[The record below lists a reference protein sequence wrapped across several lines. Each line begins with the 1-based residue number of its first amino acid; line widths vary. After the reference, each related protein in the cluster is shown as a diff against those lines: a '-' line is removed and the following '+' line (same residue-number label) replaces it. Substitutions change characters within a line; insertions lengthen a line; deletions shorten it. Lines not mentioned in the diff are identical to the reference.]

1 MFDPNLVR
9 DCSLKEKA
17 ITGAML
23 KAEYPLNLSRFDLSN
38 SEFSPSLPGSVF
50 FSSNFE
56 ESNLE
61 GVDFSHTYLQAA
73 NFRHS
78 NLKNARFFNANL
90 TAAEFEGAILPE
102 FQIPQKVE
110 LIVWKKLSGA
120 TSQHYDTRIAKLLI
134 PADAM
139 RTASLIGKKCR
150 AERAVVLEIVDLST
164 GTEVLRASSLRNAN
178 FIYRVGESIVPDGHT
193 YNHDF
198 RHECKPG
205 IHFFMT
211 RGEAISYF
219 M

>member
-1 MFDPNLVR
+1 MNANLNN
-9 DCSLKEKA
+9 
-17 ITGAML
+17 I
-23 KAEYPLNLSRFDLSN
+23 AEELFGKIRTRFPKIDLGDEQGKVIDN
-38 SEFSPSLPGSVF
+38 E
-50 FSSNFE
+50 
-56 ESNLE
+56 
-61 GVDFSHTYLQAA
+61 DQ
-73 NFRHS
+73 
-78 NLKNARFFNANL
+78 LKNARFFNANL

-150 AERAVVLEIVDLST
+150 AERVVVLEIVDLST

-178 FIYRVGESIVPDGHT
+178 FIYRVGETIVPDGHT